1 MVLASSMS
9 KLVQALLTPDRRKGE
24 RGCSRRASLHHRSK
38 SVLLEIENTK
48 EPFISASGDVMPLV
62 KVRRAAQ
69 ITLPAEV
76 RDALRVSEGDYL
88 EAELVE
94 GGVLFRPVAIV
105 SRDRAWRDIEDAM
118 ASVRPTPEQA
128 AKPLDEQEREIEEV
142 VSEARREH
150 AQELRRR

>member
-1 MVLASSMS
+1 MA
-9 KLVQALLTPDRRKGE
+9 
-24 RGCSRRASLHHRSK
+24 
-38 SVLLEIENTK
+38 
-48 EPFISASGDVMPLV
+48 LV

-105 SRDRAWRDIEDAM
+105 SREQAWRDIEDAM

-128 AKPLDEQEREIEEV
+128 AKPLEEQEREIQEV

-150 AQELRRR
+150 AAALRRR